1 METYKPLPESV
12 AVRVSPIHGYGLFA
26 IADIPTRA
34 NLGVSHV
41 FAVGFKDNYIRT
53 PLGGFINHSDTP
65 NCHKVQSH
73 EDSALTYYI
82 LQTKKDIKKGEE
94 LTVAYTIY
102 TVKKSFK
109 VAKNGACPAVDDNTS
124 REDLEVLYSRDRM
137 L

>member
-34 NLGVSHV
+34 NLGISLV

-73 EDSALTYYI
+73 EDSALTYYN
-82 LQTKKDIKKGEE
+82 LQTIRKIENGEE

-102 TVKKSFK
+102 SVKKSFK
-109 VAKNGACPAVDDNTS
+109 VAKNGACPAVEAT
-124 REDLEVLYSRDRM
+124 
-137 L
+137 

>member
-1 METYKPLPESV
+1 MYKPLPETV
-12 AVRVSPIHGYGLFA
+12 AVKESPIHGYGLFA
-26 IADIPTRA
+26 IADIPYGTD
-34 NLGVSHV
+34 LGVSHI

-65 NCHKVQSH
+65 NCFKVESH

-82 LQTKKDIKKGEE
+82 LQTVRDIKKGEE

>member
-26 IADIPTRA
+26 IADIPYGTD
-34 NLGVSHV
+34 LGVSHI

-65 NCHKVQSH
+65 NCCKVKSH
-73 EDSALTYYI
+73 EESVLTYYN
-82 LQTKKDIKKGEE
+82 LQTIKKIENGEE

-109 VAKNGACPAVDDNTS
+109 VAKTGTCPTNTP
-124 REDLEVLYSRDRM
+124 
-137 L
+137 